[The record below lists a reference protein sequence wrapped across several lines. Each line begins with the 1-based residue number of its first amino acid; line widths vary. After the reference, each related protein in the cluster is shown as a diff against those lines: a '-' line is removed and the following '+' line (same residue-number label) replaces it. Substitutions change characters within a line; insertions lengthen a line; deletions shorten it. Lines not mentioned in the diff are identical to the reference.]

1 MYTKSLFCLVEEL
14 CALHYIVFSVCIRP
28 CLSVS
33 SMALSLSVNVIR
45 YHYTKLI
52 AGCIDSL
59 EHLNQRKSLIS
70 KECCEAKVSLCF
82 ARRIENNKSK
92 KIKTKANAFSER
104 ECSDRVDWSSSW
116 TRSHFGTNAFR
127 TSLECVHV
135 VRMSVSCTVYV
146 YVNFLDGIALG
157 MSCCELFFTGAGKF
171 FCCALT
177 AFLFDICKDG
187 RKI

>member
-1 MYTKSLFCLVEEL
+1 MRKNSVHT
-14 CALHYIVFSVCIRP
+14 LHCIVSSVCIRP

-52 AGCIDSL
+52 AGYIDSL
-59 EHLNQRKSLIS
+59 EHLNQRKSHIS

-82 ARRIENNKSK
+82 ARRIENNKAK
-92 KIKTKANAFSER
+92 KIKTKANAFSERECSER

-116 TRSHFGTNAFR
+116 TRSHFGTNAFG
-127 TSLECVHV
+127 TTLERVHD

-157 MSCCELFFTGAGKF
+157 TSCCELFFTGAGKF